1 MNAFSTLSAA
11 WQTVIPLLLTEAVL
25 ELGLFLYQI
34 LRSRKTLRGLPCAVC
49 FGILVTLLFAV
60 TQAIRTKERTL
71 FSAAFRG

>member
-49 FGILVTLLFAV
+49 IGCHATRHADCAL
-60 TQAIRTKERTL
+60 
-71 FSAAFRG
+71 